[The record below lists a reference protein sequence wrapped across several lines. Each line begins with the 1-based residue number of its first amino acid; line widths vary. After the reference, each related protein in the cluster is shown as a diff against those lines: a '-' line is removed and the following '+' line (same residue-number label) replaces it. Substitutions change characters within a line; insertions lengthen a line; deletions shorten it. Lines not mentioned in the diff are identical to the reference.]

1 MSTELSV
8 AETKRRFSDLL
19 NRVELTGESV
29 VIKRRGRRVARLV
42 PIGDDDHADT
52 TPSWPRRG
60 LLAAVGAW
68 EDYDDIDQFREE
80 IRLMRDQTTDREV
93 PDLP

>member
-1 MSTELSV
+1 MSTELNV

-42 PIGDDDHADT
+42 PIGDDDRADT
-52 TPSWPRRG
+52 TPSRPRRG

-68 EDYDDIDQFREE
+68 EDYDDIDQFLEE
-80 IRLMRDQTTDREV
+80 IRFRRDQTTDREV